1 MEQLFEGPH
10 QHPAGWSSNSDWMF
24 KYMPLGKMLISSL
37 VTELGLDPETT
48 KPEDLDKLDWRF
60 TCRQCEQ
67 VAGHLGAPI
76 HVYSW
81 RPATYAVVFDHVR
94 EMHTV
99 QEPQQNIDLFFAF
112 PAGRKYNPLHLSKL
126 AKSKLSRGA

>member
-81 RPATYAVVFDHVR
+81 RPAVRLSCSRLFWITVLICLLRSLRTFLRPLVTARAVEGRVR
-94 EMHTV
+94 C
-99 QEPQQNIDLFFAF
+99 
-112 PAGRKYNPLHLSKL
+112 RPLLEACS
-126 AKSKLSRGA
+126 S